1 MKKKLS
7 IAAGFAVGIINTM
20 LGAGGG
26 MLVVP
31 TLKAEGLSQK
41 EAQATAIAVILP
53 LTIASAAIYLFKNQ
67 VGISDSF
74 VYIPFG
80 LIGSVAGAA
89 LLTKLSG
96 KALNI
101 IFGVFLIYSAV
112 RMFLK

>member
-1 MKKKLS
+1 MKNIKA
-7 IAAGFAVGIINTM
+7 AAGIAVGIINTM

-31 TLKAEGLSQK
+31 TLKAEGLNQK

-53 LTIASAAIYLFKNQ
+53 LTIVSAVIYLFKNH
-67 VGISDSF
+67 VGFTDSL

-80 LIGSVAGAA
+80 LVGSVAGAM
-89 LLTKLSG
+89 LLPKLSG
-96 KALNI
+96 KVLNI

-112 RMFLK
+112 RMFFK